1 MNKTDIDT
9 TVDIA
14 EKSNEEVINDI
25 INPTPGLIVDDALNA
40 DSQFEQK
47 SNHLEKT
54 FNLSNQLQERL
65 DNVLTLMKER
75 VNSVNL

>member
-25 INPTPGLIVDDALNA
+25 INPTPGLIVDDPLNA
-40 DSQFEQK
+40 DSQFE
-47 SNHLEKT
+47 
-54 FNLSNQLQERL
+54 
-65 DNVLTLMKER
+65 
-75 VNSVNL
+75 